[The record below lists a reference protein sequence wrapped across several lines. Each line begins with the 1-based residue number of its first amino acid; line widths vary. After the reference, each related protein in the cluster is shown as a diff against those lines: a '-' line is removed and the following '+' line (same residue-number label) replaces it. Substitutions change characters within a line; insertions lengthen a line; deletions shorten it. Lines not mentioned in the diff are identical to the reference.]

1 MMARGVSID
10 GAAGRGR
17 GLQSVAFAVLL
28 ACLSGRVVLC
38 ESAFRTSPLMGI
50 DLRGLVEGDGGK
62 AASPERAEL
71 AGMAFVV
78 LIFSAGAL
86 WLAGAAV
93 SGRLRVRCAPLAAA
107 IVVFAAVSLVSA
119 LGASDRRGALE
130 FWAHQ
135 VSLMFAGF
143 LAVQLCADRR
153 RFAVLLAV
161 LAALG
166 MMLAAKGIWQ
176 YFVEAPDRIAD
187 FEANRDRILSA
198 HGLAVGS
205 PEAAMFEIRLRDR
218 APLGFFGLANPF
230 ASLLIVLGA
239 AGAALTAGKWVH
251 ARRDRRITPEARRK
265 GDVHLPTLAAVV
277 TAVLPLAAAAVVLLT
292 RSLGAIGS
300 AVAAAAAAIV
310 VPRFRER
317 LARRW
322 RRSALFVGGVFL
334 GAAATVAAY
343 GLIHDRLPGKTMT
356 FRWYYWT
363 GAARIVADR
372 PLLGVGP
379 GNFGAAYLRVRRP
392 EALEEAVKTPHNFIV
407 HALAQYGVPGGAC
420 YVLIVGWLLVSACR
434 PSPGARNDPGL
445 AAPASR
451 AGLPAVGAAV
461 CLAPL
466 LAQAIFTDARGSFW
480 QLLQNGVEPAVV
492 LGAALAAAWWYAR
505 KALDERTRP
514 YAARVILACGLTGFI
529 LHNTVTLSL
538 WMPGAAMAFWLAGG
552 ACIAQAGGR
561 DRDLSILRWP
571 LLIAAVLLVAAA
583 VSQLWGPLRARA
595 VGYNRVCSGIA
606 RRDWADTL
614 GAARELGRA
623 DPLDP
628 VSAADAAR
636 LFRVAM
642 AFAADPDQA
651 AGHRDEAYRWAREAI
666 ARDKANPS
674 YHRLAAGIL
683 WPDPRRPLLRD
694 ADTDAAINHAAQA
707 VVRNPQRMR
716 ARIDFAQMLLSAGRA
731 EEAPAQLG
739 AADEINRRLP
749 ADSLF
754 LLGSAERRRVERL
767 RAAAKAAIAARGG
780 R

>member
-1 MMARGVSID
+1 MMDPDVSTD

-28 ACLSGRVVLC
+28 TCLSARVVLS
-38 ESAFRTSPLMGI
+38 ESAFRTSPLLGV
-50 DLRGLVEGDGGK
+50 DLSGPVEGDGERV
-62 AASPERAEL
+62 ASPDRTEL
-71 AGMAFVV
+71 AGMTFVV

-93 SGRLRVRCAPLAAA
+93 SGRLRVRCAPLGAAVA
-107 IVVFAAVSLVSA
+107 VFAAVSLASA
-119 LGASDRRGALE
+119 LGASDRRGALG

-143 LAVQLCADRR
+143 LAVQLCTDRR
-153 RFAVLLAV
+153 RFAVLLTV

-176 YFVEAPDRIAD
+176 HLVEAPDRIVD
-187 FEANRDRILSA
+187 FEANRDRILSG
-198 HGLAVGS
+198 HGLGVGS
-205 PEAAMFEIRLRDR
+205 PEAVMFESRLRDR

-230 ASLLIVLGA
+230 ASLLIVLTS
-239 AGAALTAGKWVH
+239 AGAALSADKWLH

-277 TAVLPLAAAAVVLLT
+277 TTVLSLAAVPVVLVT

-300 AVAAAAAAIV
+300 AVASAAAAV
-310 VPRFRER
+310 VVLRFRRR

-334 GAAATVAAY
+334 GGAATVAAY
-343 GLIHDRLPGKTMT
+343 GLIHDGLPGKTMT

-407 HALAQYGVPGGAC
+407 HALAQYGVPGGIC
-420 YVLIVGWLLVSACR
+420 YVLIVGWLLVGACR
-434 PSPGARNDPGL
+434 PSGIPHDPSPP
-445 AAPASR
+445 APASR
-451 AGLPAVGAAV
+451 AGLPALGAAV

-466 LAQAIFTDARGSFW
+466 LAQAIFTDARGNFW
-480 QLLQNGVEPAVV
+480 QLVQNGIEPAVV
-492 LGAALAAAWWYAR
+492 LGVALAAAWWYAR
-505 KALDERTRP
+505 RALDERARAH
-514 YAARVILACGLTGFI
+514 AARVILACGLAGFV
-529 LHNTVTLSL
+529 LHNMVTLSL

-583 VSQLWGPLRARA
+583 VAQLWEPLRARA
-595 VGYNRVCSGIA
+595 VLYDRVCSCIA
-606 RRDWADTL
+606 RRDAAGTL
-614 GAARELGRA
+614 GAARELGLA

-628 VSAADAAR
+628 ISAADAAR

-642 AFAADPDQA
+642 ALAADPDQA

-666 ARDKANPS
+666 ARDGANPS

-683 WPDPRRPLLRD
+683 WPDPRRPLPRD
-694 ADTDAAINHAAQA
+694 VDTDAAINHAAAA
-707 VVRNPQRMR
+707 VRRNPQRMR

-731 EEAPAQLG
+731 KEALAQLD

-767 RAAAKAAIAARGG
+767 RAAARAAIAGRGG
-780 R
+780 P